1 MARTPGGEAL
11 SRLVGPRRADVLR
24 ALDVPATTTQLVA
37 QLGLSLGAVG
47 GHLAVL
53 RDAGLVTRTR
63 AGRAVRYEHTP
74 LGAAL
79 ADS

>member
-1 MARTPGGEAL
+1 M
-11 SRLVGPRRADVLR
+11 
-24 ALDVPATTTQLVA
+24 VA
-37 QLGLSLGAVG
+37 QLGLSLGTVG
-47 GHLAVL
+47 SHLAVL

-63 AGRAVRYEHTP
+63 AGRAVRYEHAP